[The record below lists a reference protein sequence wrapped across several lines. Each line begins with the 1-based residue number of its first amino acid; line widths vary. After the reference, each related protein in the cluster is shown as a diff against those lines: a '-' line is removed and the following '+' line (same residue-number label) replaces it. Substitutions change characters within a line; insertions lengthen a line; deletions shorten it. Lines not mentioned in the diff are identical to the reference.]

1 MYILKQRAV
10 LDFERG
16 YRWRHMMTDSIR
28 DPSYFVC
35 KYTKNSQTG
44 TERGNS
50 RNHDPGR
57 TCLEHPTERKRRF
70 FFFLKKSP
78 AVAKQLK
85 EITNEK
91 GCIEVLRRDPSF
103 FRQQFSINPNK
114 GNIGEISLTT
124 ETRTHLEELEQNIG
138 NNADERQHTWSRH
151 RIYKMWN
158 RWYNIYI
165 YIYIYV
171 LQAFAICYQVRN
183 YKVPY
188 LKSGRFHF
196 TVGCYLLLS
205 FSTKVLRLLY

>member
-1 MYILKQRAV
+1 
-10 LDFERG
+10 
-16 YRWRHMMTDSIR
+16 MMTDSIR

-35 KYTKNSQTG
+35 KYTKESQTG

-50 RNHDPGR
+50 RNHDPKR
-57 TCLEHPTERKRRF
+57 TCPEHPTERKRRL

-78 AVAKQLK
+78 AVAKQVK

-158 RWYNIYI
+158 R
-165 YIYIYV
+165 
-171 LQAFAICYQVRN
+171 
-183 YKVPY
+183 
-188 LKSGRFHF
+188 
-196 TVGCYLLLS
+196 
-205 FSTKVLRLLY
+205 